1 LENGAHVQREV
12 SHIFPCH
19 IHDKWIYLSPNTTF
33 EMKMLISYISY
44 QHALKTFE
52 VELSKW
58 EMGMGLMR
66 IEVLHNTIL
75 QWEKE
80 NG

>member
-1 LENGAHVQREV
+1 MEHMFKGR
-12 SHIFPCH
+12 FPTFSLATFN
-19 IHDKWIYLSPNTTF
+19 DKWIYLSPNTTF

-66 IEVLHNTIL
+66 IEVLHNIIL